1 MKATKMVMA
10 GLLALGISGVAA
22 ADQYE
27 DAIEYRQAAFTLI
40 KGNFGPM
47 GAMVKGKI
55 PFDSEAFAE
64 YAANVAAIAQMADDG
79 FIDGSDMG
87 DTKAKA
93 AVWEDRAEFDK
104 QMNEFQQ
111 LTQELA
117 VVAKS
122 GDMDQI
128 KPKFGATGKSCKS
141 CHDDFKSK

>member
-1 MKATKMVMA
+1 MKALKMAMA
-10 GLLALGISGVAA
+10 GALALGVSGVAV

-47 GAMVKGKI
+47 GAMVKDKI
-55 PFDSEAFAE
+55 PFDSKAFAE
-64 YAANVAAIAQMADDG
+64 HAANVAAIAPMADDG

-93 AVWEDRAEFDK
+93 AIWENRADFDEK
-104 QMNEFQQ
+104 MSHFQK
-111 LTQELA
+111 LSEELA

-122 GDMDQI
+122 GDMDKI
-128 KPKFGATGKSCKS
+128 KPKFGAVGKSCKA